1 MALAF
6 LQPSTDISA
15 NVPILFVGSIVVKEI
30 LVLSIQLHA
39 WFQQV
44 HKKEV
49 WVLPIVTFNYYF
61 PVF

>member
-44 HKKEV
+44 HKKKV
-49 WVLPIVTFNYYF
+49 
-61 PVF
+61 